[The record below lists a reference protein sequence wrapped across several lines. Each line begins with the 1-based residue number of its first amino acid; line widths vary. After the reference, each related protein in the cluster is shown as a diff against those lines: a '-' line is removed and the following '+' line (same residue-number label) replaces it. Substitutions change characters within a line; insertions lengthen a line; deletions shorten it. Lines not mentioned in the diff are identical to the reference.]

1 MTQKEKTF
9 LDQTAQ
15 RLHLT
20 VDGESSILFGSV
32 GGYQTMLRR
41 NDQGLAVMTL
51 SLHKLGQE
59 PDQSAI
65 RQFVKGTRLVTGFS
79 VRRSR
84 VELTLN
90 VRFGNPNQVEKLAEA
105 VAAVVEFLHASGY
118 DNCCQNCGSA
128 VETDPCIMT
137 GVPSLLCDSCYQQ
150 LGHLQEQNQ
159 QAELGKKEKPE
170 VHAGDIVAVV
180 GVDDADIGDMVTS
193 RDNPV
198 RLDPIEVE
206 EPTMAVVFEAS
217 TSPLVGREGE
227 IVGARQLK
235 ERLMREAESNISMRI
250 EELEDKSGVEV
261 AGRGVLHLSVLM
273 ETMRREGFEFQ
284 VGRPRV
290 LIKKDKD
297 GRKLEPIEEASVDV
311 PSEYAG
317 KAIEVFGSAGGEMAD
332 MFQRGDQTHLV
343 FKIPTRGTMGLRTRL
358 LNVTRGEATM
368 FHHFSEYGPFRGD
381 FNGRKNG
388 SMISMSTEK
397 SVAYALDALQERG
410 RLFVGPGED
419 CYEGMIVGESAKEG
433 DMVVNIAKSKQ
444 LGNQRSS
451 GADKAISL
459 TPPITFT
466 LEEALEY
473 IEDDELVEITP
484 KSIRLR
490 KRILSAT
497 QRKKAAKH

>member
-65 RQFVKGTRLVTGFS
+65 RQFVKGTRLVMGFS

-159 QAELGKKEKPE
+159 QAELGKKEN
-170 VHAGDIVAVV
+170 V
-180 GVDDADIGDMVTS
+180 
-193 RDNPV
+193 
-198 RLDPIEVE
+198 
-206 EPTMAVVFEAS
+206 
-217 TSPLVGREGE
+217 
-227 IVGARQLK
+227 
-235 ERLMREAESNISMRI
+235 
-250 EELEDKSGVEV
+250 V
-261 AGRGVLHLSVLM
+261 AG
-273 ETMRREGFEFQ
+273 T
-284 VGRPRV
+284 
-290 LIKKDKD
+290 
-297 GRKLEPIEEASVDV
+297 
-311 PSEYAG
+311 
-317 KAIEVFGSAGGEMAD
+317 
-332 MFQRGDQTHLV
+332 
-343 FKIPTRGTMGLRTRL
+343 
-358 LNVTRGEATM
+358 
-368 FHHFSEYGPFRGD
+368 
-381 FNGRKNG
+381 
-388 SMISMSTEK
+388 
-397 SVAYALDALQERG
+397 
-410 RLFVGPGED
+410 
-419 CYEGMIVGESAKEG
+419 
-433 DMVVNIAKSKQ
+433 
-444 LGNQRSS
+444 
-451 GADKAISL
+451 
-459 TPPITFT
+459 
-466 LEEALEY
+466 
-473 IEDDELVEITP
+473 
-484 KSIRLR
+484 
-490 KRILSAT
+490 
-497 QRKKAAKH
+497 